1 MINSTDGKKTAS
13 PWFVLCL
20 LALFGIHSSQAQLL
34 TYLVDFGG
42 GGFNTTQI
50 NNGRV
55 ATSSPDANGN
65 YWNNSVGGDLGQPS
79 NLSNLVNTS
88 NQSGGISLTWTN
100 WGSGVSSANMGVT
113 SVPSGSGLSSSLL
126 NIGSAI
132 NDSVFT
138 QNTTGVTRVIQFN
151 LDGLVVGQNYDFS
164 IFASRSASD
173 TRRTSFTV
181 TGSTVLNQTV
191 QTSGSNLS
199 GTGLNYSTSLWNF
212 SITPDAQGKVAVALQ
227 ADGSLTLGSQYAY
240 VNAMSIATVPEPS
253 AGALLSA
260 GLAALALRRSR
271 RRR

>member
-50 NNGRV
+50 NGGRV

-88 NQSGGISLTWTN
+88 NQNGGISLTWTN
-100 WGSGVSSANMGVT
+100 WGSGVATANMGVT
-113 SVPSGSGLSSSLL
+113 SVPSGSALSSSLL
-126 NIGSAI
+126 NIGTAV

-138 QNTTGVTRVIQFN
+138 QSTTTAARFD
-151 LDGLVVGQNYDFS
+151 LAGLVVGQSYDFS
-164 IFASRSASD
+164 IFASRVATD
-173 TRRTSFTV
+173 TRRTLFTV
-181 TGSTVLNQTV
+181 TGSTILNQTV
-191 QTSGSNLS
+191 QTSGTNLS

-212 SITPDAQGKVAVALQ
+212 SVTPDAQGKVAVALQ
-227 ADGSLTLGSQYAY
+227 ADGSLALGSQYAY

-253 AGALLSA
+253 AGALLGL
-260 GLAALALRRSR
+260 GLAALALCRSR